1 MKVLHL
7 LGRSLTV
14 AWIAVFSQLAA
25 AQPNED
31 PMPVMVTISEM
42 HICCGGCVK
51 AIQKAA
57 SIDGVQVQVLE
68 DDEAVTLTADGYADV
83 QRAIDALA
91 KAGFYGSIE
100 DDTLVGKVQFPPIRT
115 PKDNVKK
122 LVVRHIHNCC
132 NGCSEAIVA
141 AIEGVDGV
149 SSNTV
154 KPKAEEFIVEG
165 NFDAGTLVAALQEA
179 GFYPTIE

>member
-1 MKVLHL
+1 VLHV
-7 LGRSLTV
+7 LGRSLVITWV
-14 AWIAVFSQLAA
+14 AVFSQLAE

-31 PMPVMVTISEM
+31 PSPVMVTISEL

-68 DDEAVTLTADGYADV
+68 DDKAATLTANGYADA
-83 QRAIDALA
+83 QRSIDALA
-91 KAGFYGSIE
+91 KAGFYGTIE

-115 PKDNVKK
+115 PEDNVKK

-141 AIEGVDGV
+141 AIESVDGV

-154 KPKAEEFIVEG
+154 KPKAESFAVEG
-165 NFDAGTLVAALQEA
+165 NFDAGAVVSALQEA
-179 GFYPTIE
+179 GFYPALE